1 MKLSDHWKAQW
12 ILILSCSAVLCFW
25 VEVTPLAQTT
35 TQVPAR
41 TGHVNDFAGVVD
53 EKTRLHLEEVLENV
67 KQKTGIEF
75 VIATVESTSGQEIF
89 VFSRQIASQWD
100 IGVRTSPKKSLL
112 LVVSAKERQSFALF
126 SKSAQ
131 SYLPEGVLGAL
142 SQGMRTLVNSGK
154 FSDGLNAGIERFVSV
169 LAQKMAVN
177 PADFDKTPERVSEK
191 PTAIASPLGR
201 SDVRTRPR

>member
-1 MKLSDHWKAQW
+1 MKLSDHWKAKW
-12 ILILSCSAVLCFW
+12 ILILSCSAALFFW
-25 VEVTPLAQTT
+25 VEVTPFAQTTTT

-41 TGHVNDFAGVVD
+41 TGHVNDFAGVVE
-53 EKTRLHLEEVLENV
+53 EKTRLHLEDVLENV

-75 VIATVESTSGQEIF
+75 VIATIESTSGQEIF

-154 FSDGLNAGIERFVSV
+154 FSEGLNAGIQRFVRV
-169 LAQKMAVN
+169 LAEKLAVN
-177 PADFDKTPERVSEK
+177 PADFDKTPERVSDK
-191 PTAIASPLGR
+191 P
-201 SDVRTRPR
+201 